1 MKPILMTPAY
11 RYGEQT
17 PWGGNG
23 LRNHF
28 GKRIPD
34 DRTGEA
40 LEMSVIPGLNSRD
53 ENGNELSSLIDKYDE
68 HMVGTEVKGTF
79 PLLLKLL
86 DARERLSV
94 QVHPDDAY
102 AAEHEG
108 KLGKTEAWI
117 ILHAEPGAGII
128 YGVRE
133 GVTKEMLREAS
144 GKGREIENL
153 LRFVPVHAGEVYYIP
168 AGTVH
173 AICEGI
179 LLYEIQQSSDVT
191 YRFYDWDRTDRN
203 GKKRQLHIEDAVN
216 VTNTCLKGNEKKPIP
231 ICEGKEQLLCNPVF
245 TTERWKNCSTV
256 LMPDRKRFSVLTAI
270 DDTWITWDDGEIR
283 VLPGQTVFLPADGER
298 LSIKTGEL
306 LLSYPTVD

>member
-23 LRNHF
+23 LRTRL
-28 GKRIPD
+28 GKIIPD
-34 DRTGEA
+34 ERTGEA

-53 ENGNELSSLIDKYDE
+53 ENGNELSALIKKYGE
-68 HMVGTEVKGTF
+68 RMIGTEVKGTF

-128 YGVRE
+128 YGIRE
-133 GVTKEMLREAS
+133 GVTKEMLKEAS
-144 GKGREIENL
+144 GNGREIEKL
-153 LRFVPVHAGEVYYIP
+153 LRFIPVHAGEVYYIP

-216 VTNTCLKGNEKKPIP
+216 VTNTLLKSEAEKPVP
-231 ICEGKEQLLCNPVF
+231 ICDGKELLLHNPVF

-256 LMPDRKRFSVLTAI
+256 LMPELKHFSMLTAI
-270 DDTWITWDDGEIR
+270 KDTCITWDDGEIR
-283 VLPGQTVFLPADGER
+283 LLPGQTVFLPADGEK
-298 LSIKTGEL
+298 LNIETGEL

>member
-1 MKPILMTPAY
+1 MRPILMTPAY

-23 LRNHF
+23 LKTHF
-28 GKRIPD
+28 GKNTPD
-34 DRTGEA
+34 ERTGEA
-40 LEMSVIPGLNSRD
+40 LEMSVIPGLNSSD
-53 ENGNELSSLIDKYDE
+53 ENGKELSMLIGKYGQK
-68 HMVGTEVKGTF
+68 MTGTEVKGTF

-128 YGVRE
+128 YGVQE
-133 GVTKEMLREAS
+133 GVTKEMLKEAS
-144 GKGREIENL
+144 GKGRDIERL
-153 LRFVPVHAGEVYYIP
+153 LRFIPVHDGDVYYIP

-191 YRFYDWDRTDRN
+191 YRFYDWDRTDAN

-216 VTNTCLKGNEKKPIP
+216 VTNPHLKSSAEEPVP
-231 ICEGKEQLLCNPVF
+231 ICEGKEQLLHNPVF

-256 LMPDRKRFSVLTAI
+256 LMPDRRRFAVLTAI
-270 DDTWITWDDGEIR
+270 KDTDIIWDEDKIR
-283 VLPGQTVFLPADGER
+283 ILPGQTVFLPADGER
-298 LSIKTGEL
+298 LNIKTGEL
-306 LLSYPTVD
+306 LLSYPTLD